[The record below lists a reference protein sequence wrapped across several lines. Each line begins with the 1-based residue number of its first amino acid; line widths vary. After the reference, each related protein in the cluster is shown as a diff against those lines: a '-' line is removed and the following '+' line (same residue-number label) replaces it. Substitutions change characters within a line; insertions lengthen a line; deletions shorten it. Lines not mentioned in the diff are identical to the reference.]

1 MQKLIE
7 SVENRESYPEKGN
20 YQEYNRDMY
29 FLKRVVKSIRE
40 IAKEINTEQLYY
52 HLIIDFVTGT
62 YMEGNFLERQS
73 NIAARTISLVLSVEK
88 LIKEDNYF
96 WYYSLKLSYDNELR
110 LEKYGNLIQEQRDRL
125 IKRNKNLT

>member
-73 NIAARTISLVLSVEK
+73 NIAARTISLVLSVDK
-88 LIKEDNYF
+88 LVKEDNYF

>member
-20 YQEYNRDMY
+20 YQEYSRDMY

-73 NIAARTISLVLSVEK
+73 NIAARTISLVLSVDK

-96 WYYSLKLSYDNELR
+96 WYNSLKLSYDNELR
-110 LEKYGNLIQEQRDRL
+110 FEKYGNLIQGQRDRL
-125 IKRNKNLT
+125 MKRNKNLT

>member
-20 YQEYNRDMY
+20 YQEYSRDMY

-73 NIAARTISLVLSVEK
+73 NIAARTISLVLSVDK
-88 LIKEDNYF
+88 LVKEDNYF

>member
-20 YQEYNRDMY
+20 YQEYSRDMY

-62 YMEGNFLERQS
+62 YKEGNFLERQS
-73 NIAARTISLVLSVEK
+73 NIAARTISLVLSVDK

-96 WYYSLKLSYDNELR
+96 WYNSLKLSYDNELR
-110 LEKYGNLIQEQRDRL
+110 FEKYGNLIQGQRDRL
-125 IKRNKNLT
+125 MKRNKNLT